1 MLNRMMLLVVAVGGA
16 ALSPFILQRPTER
29 ALEQPVHAPVMQVG
43 RRHFPVV
50 LPEREFVA
58 LRTDL
63 FAARE
68 SAVQADPKPAESA
81 PIAAA
86 SAPPMPYR
94 FVGTLLQ
101 NNRLQWFLAKAD
113 VVFPVIQGEV
123 IDDAYRVETIRPDAV
138 TLVHLPSGVTSRI
151 ALAHDADGV
160 QVPAAMAE
168 IPVVRASPV
177 LAVGAAKSQPAVPAE
192 RTETAQAAS
201 DSRLIDANGTA
212 RSGTRAAHLRRELMQ
227 QLPPS
232 F

>member
-1 MLNRMMLLVVAVGGA
+1 MRPPTACSQIATTCRSIQAHASNGGPAHRCYFSGVSSSADEALDMLNRMMLLVVAVGGA

-68 SAVQADPKPAESA
+68 SAVQADPKPAESV

-113 VVFPVIQGEV
+113 
-123 IDDAYRVETIRPDAV
+123 
-138 TLVHLPSGVTSRI
+138 
-151 ALAHDADGV
+151 
-160 QVPAAMAE
+160 
-168 IPVVRASPV
+168 
-177 LAVGAAKSQPAVPAE
+177 
-192 RTETAQAAS
+192 
-201 DSRLIDANGTA
+201 
-212 RSGTRAAHLRRELMQ
+212 
-227 QLPPS
+227 
-232 F
+232 